1 MDERTAT
8 SEPVANSFGLLVPEQ
23 LAKVLG
29 VTVRTLQKWEQLR
42 IGPPRIVIQRQ
53 VFYREESVRQWLA
66 QREQRRKR

>member
-1 MDERTAT
+1 MDVKTAT

-29 VTVRTLQKWEQLR
+29 VTLRTLQRWEHLR
-42 IGPPRIVIQRQ
+42 IGPPRVVIQRQ
-53 VFYREESVRQWLA
+53 VFYREQSVRQWLE